1 MGMTHVSSGEFLLTA
16 SPLLSFILI
25 SFCRPCSLGRVGYQ
39 DYSSQYFEMGAGR
52 ISAPKE
58 IIVKML
64 QRENELRLSS
74 ETQMEYK
81 SALLLEGFAG
91 FVRVTE
97 NLQKQVAKEFNFSEE
112 EGLEV

>member
-1 MGMTHVSSGEFLLTA
+1 
-16 SPLLSFILI
+16 
-25 SFCRPCSLGRVGYQ
+25 
-39 DYSSQYFEMGAGR
+39 MGAGR